1 MILNCSFEELRALDI
16 GAELLL
22 DGSGDASSGAV
33 AAPAEAIVHVSLL
46 QPRLTHSLSIGTLAE
61 QRWVHH
67 AVAAICQNLHDR
79 LEEKVL
85 EYHPAH
91 EEAVGLYFDY
101 AHAYGVLRRLEEM
114 GIEMEAMVEL
124 ITGEPVTDA
133 SAQSVNFPD

>member
-1 MILNCSFEELRALDI
+1 MILNCSFEELRALDF

-22 DGSGDASSGAV
+22 EGSGDASSGAV

-46 QPRLTHSLSIGTLAE
+46 QPRLTSSLSIATLAE
-61 QRWVHH
+61 QRWVRH

-91 EEAVGLYFDY
+91 EEAVALYFDY
-101 AHAYGVLRRLEEM
+101 AHAYGVLKRLDLM
-114 GIEMEAMVEL
+114 GTEMESMVEL
-124 ITGEPVTDA
+124 ITGERPTDA
-133 SAQSVNFPD
+133 SAQSVTFPD

>member
-1 MILNCSFEELRALDI
+1 M
-16 GAELLL
+16 LL